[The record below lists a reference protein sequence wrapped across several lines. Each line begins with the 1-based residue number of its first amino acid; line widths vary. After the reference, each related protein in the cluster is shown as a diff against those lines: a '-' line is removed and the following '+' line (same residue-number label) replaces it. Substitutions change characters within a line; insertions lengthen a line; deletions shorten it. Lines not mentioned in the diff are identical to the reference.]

1 MAANLI
7 EMAKGMLTP
16 ELVSKTAE
24 ATGESPDSTFKAMR
38 GAVPATLA
46 GFGQSASTPGG
57 AASVYSAITGGGL
70 SGSGLMSK
78 VLGDHAGAVGD
89 TLARGSGIKSSSAS
103 HILTLV
109 FPMVAGLLGKQVLS
123 NRLNPAGLSQ
133 MLFSHKKAILDDPDA
148 PAGLAGSLGIP
159 ALTETHGAA
168 SVDVTQARAAA
179 PRARS
184 RSGALLPVLLI
195 LGALLAWGIA
205 ALTRHAPKGG
215 VTAPQPTM
223 PEPKVSKPTMPTMP
237 TAPKVEAPKVEVPKV
252 EAPAGGPI
260 QLPGGKMLDVDR
272 NGPEAQMADYLGD
285 KSASLPHTFEFS
297 TLSFE
302 SGTTTLVPGGP
313 QSIDA
318 LATMMN
324 AYPSARVRLEGNTDT
339 VGDPAANQALSKA
352 RANTVA
358 DMLAQRGIARDRIE
372 TEGKSQHNP
381 AAGNESQEGRARNR
395 RVDVV
400 LLSR

>member
-16 ELVSKTAE
+16 ELVGKTAE
-24 ATGESPDSTFKAMR
+24 ATGESPDSTLKAMR
-38 GAVPATLA
+38 GAVPAALA

-57 AASVYSAITGGGL
+57 AAGIYSAITGGGL

-78 VLGDHAGAVGD
+78 VLGEHAGAVGD
-89 TLARGSGIKSSSAS
+89 TIARSSGIKSSSAS

-148 PAGLAGSLGIP
+148 PAGLAGSLGTP
-159 ALTETHGAA
+159 ALGETHGAA
-168 SVDVTQARAAA
+168 WVDVAQARAVPPH

-184 RSGALLPVLLI
+184 GVLLPVLLI

-205 ALTRHAPKGG
+205 AITRGHAPKGG
-215 VTAPQPTM
+215 VTAPQPTLA
-223 PEPKVSKPTMPTMP
+223 PPTVSKPTMPTP
-237 TAPKVEAPKVEVPKV
+237 PKMEAPKV

-260 QLPGGKMLDVDR
+260 KLPGGKMLDVDR

-285 KSASLPHTFEFS
+285 KSAPLPHTFEFN
-297 TLSFE
+297 TLSFD
-302 SGTTTLVPGGP
+302 SGSTTLAPGAP

-318 LATMMN
+318 LATMLN

-339 VGDPAANQALSKA
+339 AGDPAANQALSKA

-358 DMLAQRGIARDRIE
+358 DMLAERGIARGRIE

-381 AAGNESQEGRARNR
+381 VAQNESQEGRARNR